1 MTLLKIG
8 PIQKPKV
15 PNPYQIIRTQAKDMK
30 VGEFFEITGI
40 VNKADTLN
48 LRSTIGYFSK
58 KDGFKVS
65 TKVVGSKMIIEK
77 LPT

>member
-8 PIQKPKV
+8 PIQKPKG